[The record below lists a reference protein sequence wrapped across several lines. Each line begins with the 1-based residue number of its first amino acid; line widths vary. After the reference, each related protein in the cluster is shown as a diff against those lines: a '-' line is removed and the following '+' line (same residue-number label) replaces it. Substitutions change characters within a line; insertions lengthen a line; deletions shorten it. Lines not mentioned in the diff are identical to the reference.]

1 MTLPAILSA
10 RQDPGA
16 WTFELDLPAELPYFD
31 GHFPE
36 TPILPAVAQIDW
48 AVRLAREHFNVGE
61 RFSSLRA
68 LKFMRVV
75 QPGAPLTLALRR
87 HSPRATTFEYAQG
100 GAACSSGRIEF
111 TDDAPGA
118 GRTLL

>member
-1 MTLPAILSA
+1 MTPPAVLSTRRDSDA
-10 RQDPGA
+10 L
-16 WTFELDLPAELPYFD
+16 TFELDVPPDLPYFD
-31 GHFPE
+31 GHFPD

-48 AVRLAREHFNVGE
+48 AVRLALEHFEVTE
-61 RFSSLRA
+61 RFSGLRA

-75 QPGAPLTLALRR
+75 QPRAPLTLELKR
-87 HSPRATTFEYAQG
+87 HAPRAIVFEYRQA

-118 GRTLL
+118 GRSLL